1 MSGREGGR
9 HLSGQQGGTTASL
22 CHTRLPRGGKQRLG
36 KVENISW
43 ANFIMMQALNK
54 YIYICFTRLPR
65 GEKEEEEVLGKEGE
79 G

>member
-36 KVENISW
+36 KVENISL
-43 ANFIMMQALNK
+43 ANFIMMQAFNK
-54 YIYICFTRLPR
+54 YISVSQGCQG